1 MTELSTKEKDFLA
14 NVAKWLVATKGVS
27 AMNGL
32 TAPGGLESA
41 MSEYTQSL
49 ADFRTKLM
57 TSDKAFEALTIQ
69 IYYDVR
75 TEETAKRNAELKR
88 DALQRLFI

>member
-1 MTELSTKEKDFLA
+1 MAELSTKEKDFIDNL
-14 NVAKWLVATKGVS
+14 AKWLLATKGVS

-41 MSEYTQSL
+41 ISEYTRSL

-57 TSDKAFEALTIQ
+57 ASDKAFEALAIQ

-75 TEETAKRNAELKR
+75 AEEAVKKSAELKR
-88 DALQRLFI
+88 DAMQRLFI